1 MTSFVFKRL
10 ESFWLLKPNY
20 LNVGL
25 NSLKYGLAK
34 DPSVKNLV
42 IKILIFVSL
51 YIYLSILLAHKS
63 CLRIISLQCL
73 DTGRKDALS
82 IVYTKRL
89 LQTYRDSRGEHFW
102 LTPGRQE
109 GIQHPFRK
117 LRPQKIKKS
126 IEYIYH
132 SKECFKCVAG
142 EVFRQTQRGPKKADP
157 AETVTFG

>member
-10 ESFWLLKPNY
+10 ESFWLLKPDY

-117 LRPQKIKKS
+117 LRPQKIKN
-126 IEYIYH
+126 
-132 SKECFKCVAG
+132 
-142 EVFRQTQRGPKKADP
+142 RQNTFIIVRNASNVQLEKYFAKRREDPKRRTPQRQ
-157 AETVTFG
+157 